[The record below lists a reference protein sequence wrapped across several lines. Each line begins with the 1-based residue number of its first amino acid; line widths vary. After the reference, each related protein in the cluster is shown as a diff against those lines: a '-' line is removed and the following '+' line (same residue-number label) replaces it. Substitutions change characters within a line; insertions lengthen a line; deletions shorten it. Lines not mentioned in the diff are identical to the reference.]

1 MGQFPDE
8 GLLAKVEGQ
17 AIDMAREAG
26 AILSRYFG
34 KPLDVEYKDKHE
46 QDPVTAADKDSQEYL
61 EQAISEAFP
70 DHGVLGEEDRERERE
85 DTPLPDFLWVLDP
98 LDGTKNFL
106 SGLPIYACS
115 VGVLYHGNPV
125 VGAVFLPWPGDGAG
139 AVLHARRGGGA
150 FMDREPI
157 SVSPLEEPK
166 ANSLVTV
173 PGSFGANFRF
183 RKPMRGRIGE
193 MRVTGSIAYELAMT
207 ARGVLQY
214 SVTTGPHLWDVA
226 AGIVLVLEAGGIAM
240 WRKRGGGVK
249 SLFGSSPVG
258 ACGVPRPLVAER
270 PDDREG
276 IAAVDRHHGAG
287 EPWSG
292 ALRDLQHEAQAHPE
306 TPPGPLSPP
315 PLQAPSQRQEQSPRI
330 DRWAD

>member
-249 SLFGSSPVG
+249 SLFGSSRWEPVESLVPSWQSG
-258 ACGVPRPLVAER
+258 QTTAKELRRWTATMVLGSPGVVRYVTSNMRPRLILRHRLARSAHHLFKR
-270 PDDREG
+270 P
-276 IAAVDRHHGAG
+276 
-287 EPWSG
+287 P
-292 ALRDLQHEAQAHPE
+292 RDKNKV
-306 TPPGPLSPP
+306 PG
-315 PLQAPSQRQEQSPRI
+315 
-330 DRWAD
+330 